1 MFPRGVRSILILL
14 IAVIV
19 LAGSAALY
27 ARQQAAGSV
36 LPGRF
41 LIINKTSAEAV
52 PVSLAGIEPTF
63 PIMSVEVLRAQPV
76 DLTEA
81 TITRLQPSS
90 RRNWEY
96 QAILVPEADPTAR
109 LNVVGRDGWELVSVV
124 PAGTRGHTYLFK
136 RPR

>member
-1 MFPRGVRSILILL
+1 MFDRRVRSVLSVL

-36 LPGRF
+36 LPAKF
-41 LIINKTSAEAV
+41 LIINQTPAEAV
-52 PVSLAGIEPTF
+52 PVSLAGIDPKF

-76 DLTEA
+76 DLTDA
-81 TITRLQPSS
+81 TIGRLQPPS

-124 PAGTRGHTYLFK
+124 PAGARGNTYLFK